1 VRDTDD
7 DGWNSVQLRTQRVVD
22 AQWTTAR
29 LGGRRITQ
37 DPGRSG

>member
-1 VRDTDD
+1 VRDIDD

-22 AQWTTAR
+22 ASWATAR

-37 DPGRSG
+37 DPGR